1 MESDTV
7 RQRGRW
13 LTGNRSDRAAEAAGA
28 TPVERSGVR
37 RSFLLSEGTFAGL
50 IGAATIA
57 LWFLV
62 VDTLRGRPLYTP
74 SLLGTALFRGRDALT
89 STETHSISPVM
100 VLLFTV
106 AHGLAFVAIGQVAAR
121 LVRLA
126 ERNANYGFGI
136 ILFLVFFLSGFFFVS
151 MVFAAELLRA
161 LTWPAVLAGN
171 LLAVAAMTVYFGR
184 RHPGL
189 RMLP

>member
-1 MESDTV
+1 VE
-7 RQRGRW
+7 
-13 LTGNRSDRAAEAAGA
+13 DR
-28 TPVERSGVR
+28 PDR
-37 RSFLLSEGTFAGL
+37 RRLLFAEGTVAGI

-62 VDTLRGRPLYTP
+62 VDTVRGHPLYTP
-74 SLLGTALFRGRDALT
+74 SLLGTALFRGHDALA
-89 STETHSISPVM
+89 SPEAHAISPLM
-100 VLLFTV
+100 VVLFTL
-106 AHGLAFVAIGQVAAR
+106 AHGLVFVAIGQIAAR

-126 ERNANYGFGI
+126 EKNANYGFGV

-151 MVFAAELLRA
+151 MVFEAELLRV

-171 LLAVAAMTVYFGR
+171 LLAVTAMGIYLAR
-184 RHPGL
+184 RHPGF

>member
-1 MESDTV
+1 LS
-7 RQRGRW
+7 
-13 LTGNRSDRAAEAAGA
+13 NRSDAL
-28 TPVERSGVR
+28 PLERTGSGI
-37 RSFLLSEGTFAGL
+37 LLHDGTVAGL

-62 VDTLRGRPLYTP
+62 VDSFRGHPLYTP
-74 SLLGTALFRGRDALT
+74 SLLGTALFRGRDALA
-89 STETHSISPVM
+89 SPEAHAISPLM
-100 VLLFTV
+100 VVLFTLV
-106 AHGLAFVAIGQVAAR
+106 HGLVFVVIGQIAAR

-126 ERNANYGFGI
+126 EKNANYGFGV

-151 MVFAAELLRA
+151 IVFEAQLLRA

-171 LLAVAAMTVYFGR
+171 LLAVTAMGIYLAR
-184 RHPGL
+184 RHPGF

>member
-1 MESDTV
+1 LSNRPERTADP
-7 RQRGRW
+7 
-13 LTGNRSDRAAEAAGA
+13 TGTRPREETAG
-28 TPVERSGVR
+28 G
-37 RSFLLSEGTFAGL
+37 FLLAEGTVAGL

-74 SLLGTALFRGRDALT
+74 SLLGTAIFRGRDVLALP
-89 STETHSISPVM
+89 ETHAISPLM
-100 VLLFTV
+100 VLLFTLV
-106 AHGLAFVAIGQVAAR
+106 HGLIFVVIGQIAAR

-126 ERNANYGFGI
+126 ERNANYGFGV

-151 MVFAAELLRA
+151 IVFEAELLRA

-171 LLAVAAMTVYFGR
+171 LLAVTAMAIYLAR
-184 RHPGL
+184 RHPGV

>member
-1 MESDTV
+1 VVSGD
-7 RQRGRW
+7 
-13 LTGNRSDRAAEAAGA
+13 LTPA
-28 TPVERSGVR
+28 
-37 RSFLLSEGTFAGL
+37 EGTVAGL

-57 LWFLV
+57 LWFLF

-74 SLLGTALFRGRDALT
+74 SLLGTALFRGRDAIA
-89 STETHSISPVM
+89 SPAIHAVSPVM
-100 VLLFTV
+100 VVLFTL
-106 AHGLAFVAIGQVAAR
+106 AHGLIFVAIGQIAAR

-126 ERNANYGFGI
+126 EKNANYGFGI

-151 MVFAAELLRA
+151 MVFAAEILQA

-171 LLAVAAMTVYFGR
+171 LLAVAAMTLYFRR
-184 RHPGL
+184 RHPGF

>member
-1 MESDTV
+1 LNN
-7 RQRGRW
+7 G
-13 LTGNRSDRAAEAAGA
+13 SDRAHDAAP
-28 TPVERSGVR
+28 TRPLERTGGG
-37 RSFLLSEGTFAGL
+37 LLLADGTIAGL

-57 LWFLV
+57 VWFLV
-62 VDTLRGRPLYTP
+62 VDALRGRPLYTP
-74 SLLGTALFRGRDALT
+74 SLLGTALFRGRDALA
-89 STETHSISPVM
+89 STEIHTISPLM

-106 AHGLAFVAIGQVAAR
+106 AHGLIFVLIGQIAAR
-121 LVRLA
+121 LLRLA

-151 MVFAAELLRA
+151 MVFAAEILHA

-171 LLAVAAMTVYFGR
+171 ILAVAAMTLYFAR
-184 RHPGL
+184 RHPGF

>member
-1 MESDTV
+1 MDL
-7 RQRGRW
+7 QR
-13 LTGNRSDRAAEAAGA
+13 NVS
-28 TPVERSGVR
+28 SGD
-37 RSFLLSEGTFAGL
+37 LSPKADGTIAGL

-57 LWFLV
+57 LWFLI

-74 SLLGTALFRGRDALT
+74 SLLGTALFRGRDALA
-89 STETHSISPVM
+89 SPETHRISPLM
-100 VLLFTV
+100 VLLFTLT
-106 AHGLAFVAIGQVAAR
+106 HCLIFVVIGQIVGR

-126 ERNANYGFGI
+126 EKNANYGFGI

-151 MVFAAELLRA
+151 MVFEAELLRA

-171 LLAVAAMTVYFGR
+171 LLAVAAMAVYFAR
-184 RHPGL
+184 RHPGF

>member
-1 MESDTV
+1 V
-7 RQRGRW
+7 
-13 LTGNRSDRAAEAAGA
+13 
-28 TPVERSGVR
+28 VSGDLAPKGI
-37 RSFLLSEGTFAGL
+37 LLGEGTVAGL
-50 IGAATIA
+50 VGAATIA

-62 VDTLRGRPLYTP
+62 VDTIRGHPLYTP
-74 SLLGTALFRGRDALT
+74 SLLGTALFRRGEALA
-89 STETHSISPVM
+89 SPEIHAISPVM
-100 VLLFTV
+100 VLLFTL
-106 AHGLAFVAIGQVAAR
+106 AHGLIFVLIGQIAAR

-126 ERNANYGFGI
+126 EKNANYGFGI

-171 LLAVAAMTVYFGR
+171 LLAVAAMALYFAR
-184 RHPGL
+184 RHPAF

>member
-1 MESDTV
+1 MDL
-7 RQRGRW
+7 QR
-13 LTGNRSDRAAEAAGA
+13 NVS
-28 TPVERSGVR
+28 SGD
-37 RSFLLSEGTFAGL
+37 LSPKADGTIAGL

-57 LWFLV
+57 LWFLI

-74 SLLGTALFRGRDALT
+74 SLLGTALFRGRDALA
-89 STETHSISPVM
+89 SPETHRISPLM
-100 VLLFTV
+100 VLLFTLT
-106 AHGLAFVAIGQVAAR
+106 HCLIFVVIGQIAGR

-126 ERNANYGFGI
+126 EKNANYGFGI

-151 MVFAAELLRA
+151 MVFEAELLRA

-171 LLAVAAMTVYFGR
+171 LLAVAAMAVYFAR
-184 RHPGL
+184 RHPGF

>member
-1 MESDTV
+1 LSNHPDRSAES
-7 RQRGRW
+7 
-13 LTGNRSDRAAEAAGA
+13 AGSK
-28 TPVERSGVR
+28 PIERILG
-37 RSFLLSEGTFAGL
+37 EGTVAGL

-62 VDTLRGRPLYTP
+62 VDTLRGHPLHTP
-74 SLLGTALFRGRDALT
+74 SLLGTALFRGRDALA
-89 STETHSISPVM
+89 SPETLAISPLM
-100 VLLFTV
+100 VVLFTLV
-106 AHGLAFVAIGQVAAR
+106 HGLIFVVIGRIAAR

-126 ERNANYGFGI
+126 EKNANYGFGI

-151 MVFAAELLRA
+151 MVFAADILHA

-171 LLAVAAMTVYFGR
+171 LLAVAAMTFYVAR
-184 RHPGL
+184 RHPGF

>member
-1 MESDTV
+1 LS
-7 RQRGRW
+7 
-13 LTGNRSDRAAEAAGA
+13 NRSDRAAEASSTRPIDRPGG
-28 TPVERSGVR
+28 P
-37 RSFLLSEGTFAGL
+37 LLLADGTIAGL

-89 STETHSISPVM
+89 SPETHSISPLM
-100 VLLFTV
+100 VLLFTL
-106 AHGLAFVAIGQVAAR
+106 AHGLAFVVIGQVAAR

-126 ERNANYGFGI
+126 EKNANYGFGI

-171 LLAVAAMTVYFGR
+171 LLAVAAMTVYIGR
-184 RHPGL
+184 RHPGF

>member
-1 MESDTV
+1 
-7 RQRGRW
+7 
-13 LTGNRSDRAAEAAGA
+13 
-28 TPVERSGVR
+28 
-37 RSFLLSEGTFAGL
+37 
-50 IGAATIA
+50 
-57 LWFLV
+57 
-62 VDTLRGRPLYTP
+62 
-74 SLLGTALFRGRDALT
+74 
-89 STETHSISPVM
+89 M
-100 VLLFTV
+100 VLLFTL
-106 AHGLAFVAIGQVAAR
+106 AHGLAFVVIGLIAAL

-184 RHPGL
+184 LHPGL
-189 RMLP
+189 RMRP

>member
-1 MESDTV
+1 
-7 RQRGRW
+7 
-13 LTGNRSDRAAEAAGA
+13 LNNRSDRARGTAG
-28 TPVERSGVR
+28 TGPLERIGGG
-37 RSFLLSEGTFAGL
+37 LLLADGTIAGL

-74 SLLGTALFRGRDALT
+74 SLLGTALFRGREALAPP
-89 STETHSISPVM
+89 ETHAISLLM
-100 VLLFTV
+100 VLLFTL
-106 AHGLAFVAIGQVAAR
+106 AHGLIFVLIGQIAAR

-126 ERNANYGFGI
+126 EKNANYGFGI
-136 ILFLVFFLSGFFFVS
+136 ILFFVFFLSGFFFVS
-151 MVFAAELLRA
+151 MVFAAELLHA

-171 LLAVAAMTVYFGR
+171 LFAVAAMTMYFAR
-184 RHPGL
+184 RHPGF

>member
-1 MESDTV
+1 LS
-7 RQRGRW
+7 
-13 LTGNRSDRAAEAAGA
+13 NSADRAAEAASTGLL
-28 TPVERSGVR
+28 ERTGR
-37 RSFLLSEGTFAGL
+37 GLLLADGNIAGL

-62 VDTLRGRPLYTP
+62 VDTLRGHPLYTP
-74 SLLGTALFRGRDALT
+74 SLLGTALFRGRDALA
-89 STETHSISPVM
+89 SPEAHAISPLM
-100 VLLFTV
+100 VVLFTL
-106 AHGLAFVAIGQVAAR
+106 AHGLVFVAIGQIAAR

-126 ERNANYGFGI
+126 EKNANYGFGV

-151 MVFAAELLRA
+151 MVFEAELLRV

-171 LLAVAAMTVYFGR
+171 LLAVTAMGIYLAR
-184 RHPGL
+184 RHPGF

>member
-1 MESDTV
+1 VDLRRKVASGDLAPNV
-7 RQRGRW
+7 ASGD
-13 LTGNRSDRAAEAAGA
+13 LTPFAD
-28 TPVERSGVR
+28 
-37 RSFLLSEGTFAGL
+37 GTIAGL

-74 SLLGTALFRGRDALT
+74 SLLGTALFGGRDALA
-89 STETHSISPVM
+89 SAESHPISPLM
-100 VLLFTV
+100 VLLFTL
-106 AHGLAFVAIGQVAAR
+106 AHGLIFIVIGQIAAR

-126 ERNANYGFGI
+126 EKNANYGFGI

-151 MVFAAELLRA
+151 IVFEAELLRA

-171 LLAVAAMTVYFGR
+171 LLAVAAMAIYFAR
-184 RHPGL
+184 RHPGF